1 MAYIPLRKAV
11 EFLGLHPNTLRK
23 YADEGKIKSIKNSA
37 GQRLY
42 DVESYTYS
50 GDSKGTFWGEASP
63 QKLPPRTTVICYCRV
78 SSSKQRDDLDRQ
90 VAYMQSLYPNAEF
103 IRDVGSGI
111 NFKRKGLQSLLDRL
125 LRGDKF
131 TLIVACRDRL
141 ARFGFDL
148 FQYMVEQNGGQ
159 IVVLDKTVYCPE
171 SELTQDLL
179 SILHV
184 FSCRMHGLRKY
195 SKKIKEDLSKADS
208 TTKDAD

>member
-42 DVESYTYS
+42 DVESYS
-50 GDSKGTFWGEASP
+50 KAGDSTRSA
-63 QKLPPRTTVICYCRV
+63 VICYCRV

-90 VAYMQSLYPNAEF
+90 VVYMQSLYPTAEI

-111 NFKRKGLQSLLDRL
+111 NFKRKGLQSLLDKL
-125 LRGDKF
+125 MRGDKF
-131 TLIVACRDRL
+131 TLVVACRGRL
-141 ARFGFDL
+141 ARFGFEL

-159 IVVLDKTVYCPE
+159 IVVLDKTVHCPE

-195 SKKIKEDLSKADS
+195 SKKIKEDLSLS
-208 TTKDAD
+208 NSGTENNN